1 MAASNRAARLTKLAT
16 TLKKHFKPSL
26 SPERPLF
33 ESLLYGCMLENSPHE
48 AADQAIE
55 QLESAYFD
63 WNEVRVSTR
72 TELSEVLKPLHDSMK
87 AADRLKRTL
96 QSVFETFY
104 AFDLEPMKKQ
114 NLGQSVKQLSEC
126 DGVTPFVVAYVTQN
140 GLGGHAIALN
150 HGVLL
155 AMRVMDIIS
164 DSEFAKKV
172 VPGLER
178 AIPKNKGVEAGALL
192 HLLGVEISKSP
203 YGTNTRK
210 LLLEL
215 DPTCKD
221 RLPKRPTPPKPKPA
235 PKPKPEVKKED
246 PKKEA
251 AKKAEAKKAEAKK
264 AELKKAEAKKAE
276 AKKAAEQK
284 AAAKKPATKKPAT
297 KKPAAPKKVAP
308 KKKVVKKKTVKKKI
322 AKKTTATKKPT
333 KKAATKKSTP
343 NKAVKK
349 PTKKTAKKPAAKKP
363 AAKKK
368 PVKKAAAAKKPAK
381 KAATKKAAAK
391 KRKPK

>member
-1 MAASNRAARLTKLAT
+1 MAASNRAASLTKLVS
-16 TLKKHFKPSL
+16 TLKKHFKPNL

-55 QLESAYFD
+55 QLEKAYFD

-72 TELSEVLKPLHDSMK
+72 TELSEVLKPLNDSAA

-114 NLGQSVKQLSEC
+114 NLGQSVKQISEC
-126 DGVTPFVVAYVTQN
+126 DGVTPFTVAYVTQN

-164 DSEFAKKV
+164 ETEFAKKV

-178 AIPKNKGVEAGALL
+178 AIPKNQGVEAGALL
-192 HLLGVEISKSP
+192 HLLGVEIGKSP

-210 LLLEL
+210 LLLKL

-221 RLPKRPTPPKPKPA
+221 RLPKRPAPPKPKPA
-235 PKPKPEVKKED
+235 PKPEPEVKKED
-246 PKKEA
+246 PKKAA
-251 AKKAEAKKAEAKK
+251 AKKSEATKAEAKKAESKK
-264 AELKKAEAKKAE
+264 TDSKKTESKNAEAKKPV
-276 AKKAAEQK
+276 AKKAATEK
-284 AAAKKPATKKPAT
+284 VASAKKSPAK
-297 KKPAAPKKVAP
+297 KKVVE
-308 KKKVVKKKTVKKKI
+308 KKVVKKKVAKKTATKKTTTKKTVKKKV
-322 AKKTTATKKPT
+322 AKKTV
-333 KKAATKKSTP
+333 KKAA
-343 NKAVKK
+343 KK
-349 PTKKTAKKPAAKKP
+349 PVKKTAKKPAAKKP
-363 AAKKK
+363 VKKK
-368 PVKKAAAAKKPAK
+368 PVKKAASKKPTKKPAK
-381 KAATKKAAAK
+381 KKAAK
-391 KRKPK
+391 TKRKPK